1 MSTPE
6 PQCAWEDRDMLAR
19 AISDTSGNIRQIA
32 SIFGCSR
39 QNVYN
44 WIARLKLKT
53 ALKDAREGR

>member
-1 MSTPE
+1 MSTTGS
-6 PQCAWEDRDMLAR
+6 QCPWEDRYTLRQEIRNA
-19 AISDTSGNIRQIA
+19 SGNIRLIA
-32 SIFGCSR
+32 ARLGCSR